1 MVSNNAKR
9 EIDWLTSNDYSGLR
23 SACVCLKLGINK
35 EKKKQF
41 TNNYLQFVCL
51 ENAFPLATTSH
62 QSGDYKCSIVRIID
76 SYAAYYST
84 PTTWQTKGRQTK
96 GVKE

>member
-62 QSGDYKCSIVRIID
+62 QSGDYKCSNVRIID

-96 GVKE
+96 GIK